1 MTETEK
7 RALLIEWSQ
16 AQVKLAEVKLL
27 VENEMRLR
35 KQVMEAY
42 FPVPVEGVNTCQLEA
57 GWELKGTYKIDRR
70 LDEAALPA
78 INIELRGMNVNPD
91 RLVRFKLELDTA
103 AYKTLVQINPQAAK
117 VFEKAMISKPSAPSL
132 DYKHYPAIKAP
143 MAV

>member
-7 RALLIEWSQ
+7 RILLIEWTQ
-16 AQVKLAEVKLL
+16 AQAKLTEVKSL

-42 FPVPVEGVNTCQLEA
+42 FPTPCEGVNTCQLES
-57 GWELKGTYKIDRR
+57 GWELKGTYKIDRK

-78 INIELRGMNVNPD
+78 INVELRGMNVNPD

-103 AYKTLVQINPQAAK
+103 AYKTLVQINSEAAR
-117 VFEKAMISKPSAPSL
+117 VFEKAMISKPAAPSVEL
-132 DYKHYPAIKAP
+132 KPPKVKA
-143 MAV
+143 

>member
-16 AQVKLAEVKLL
+16 AQVKLAGVKLL

-117 VFEKAMISKPSAPSL
+117 VFEKAMISKPSAPSIEL
-132 DYKHYPAIKAP
+132 KSPKVKA
-143 MAV
+143 